1 MKYARPLRAASMRP
15 PLARESRYAPAIT
28 AESEPDADL
37 AAEQLTIVVRK
48 LPDPGQGFWKLP
60 VAKSIRRLG
69 IYI

>member
-1 MKYARPLRAASMRP
+1 MFIDKNRLVPLNDVDH
-15 PLARESRYAPAIT
+15 LTTT

>member
-1 MKYARPLRAASMRP
+1 MRP

-37 AAEQLTIVVRK
+37 AAEQLTIVVHVRK
-48 LPDPGQGFWKLP
+48 LPDPSQAFWKLP
-60 VAKSIRRLG
+60 VAKSIRSLR